1 MTDLET
7 LRRTLF
13 DPKVLTVELGA
24 FRGLYLTR
32 STDESV
38 RAAAQHG
45 GTVSTL
51 MMLAL
56 SEGII
61 DTAVVANQKEDLL
74 TEGIAVQDSRGIIA
88 SSKSKF
94 VVAPTI
100 GKFNETARG
109 SSKRIGLVATPC
121 QALALAKMR
130 VNAVTED
137 EHIIQKLHLV
147 IGLFCGW
154 ALAWE
159 GLKKL
164 ISRKVGDTPIQ
175 KLDIPPSRHQCMELT
190 TAERTIEIPLEEV
203 EGLVRES
210 CRYCFD
216 MTCEFSDISVG
227 SARSEKGWE
236 VDKGWNQVIVRT
248 KLGDQL
254 IDTARSKGM
263 LEFRDVPEAN
273 LDKLKGAALNK
284 KKTCFQNL
292 IKKSGSPHDLLYL
305 DDQDPVVSQWKEKVR
320 GMGRSDK

>member
-7 LRRTLF
+7 LRRALF
-13 DPKVLTVELGA
+13 DPKDLTVELGA
-24 FRGLYLTR
+24 FRGLHLTR
-32 STDESV
+32 SADESV

-61 DTAVVANQKEDLL
+61 DTAVVANEKEDLL
-74 TEGIAVQDSRGIIA
+74 TEGIAVQDGRGIIE

-94 VVAPTI
+94 VVSPTI
-100 GKFNETARG
+100 GKFNEAARG
-109 SSKRIGLVATPC
+109 PSKKIGLVATPC

-137 EHIIQKLHLV
+137 EPIIQKLHLV

-154 ALAWE
+154 ALSWE
-159 GLKKL
+159 GLKTL
-164 ISRKVGDTPIQ
+164 ISSKLGDTPIQ

-190 TAERTIEIPLEEV
+190 TAEGTIEIPLEDV

-227 SARSEKGWE
+227 SARSESGWE

-248 KLGDQL
+248 KLGEQL

-263 LEFRDVPEAN
+263 LEFKDVPEAN
-273 LDKLKGAALNK
+273 LDKRPVSKTLPKKAAARTISCTLTTRIRSFPGG
-284 KKTCFQNL
+284 KTGLAAKCC
-292 IKKSGSPHDLLYL
+292 LL
-305 DDQDPVVSQWKEKVR
+305 
-320 GMGRSDK
+320 

>member
-7 LRRTLF
+7 LRHALF
-13 DPKVLTVELGA
+13 DPEDLTLELGA

-61 DTAVVANQKEDLL
+61 DTAVVANEKEDLL
-74 TEGIAVQDSRGIIA
+74 TEGIAVQDGRGIIA

-94 VVAPTI
+94 VVSPTI
-100 GKFNETARG
+100 GKFNEAARG
-109 SSKRIGLVATPC
+109 PSQKIGLVATPC

-130 VNAVTED
+130 VNAVAED
-137 EHIIQKLHLV
+137 EETIRKLHLV

-154 ALAWE
+154 ALSWE
-159 GLKKL
+159 GLRTLIARKL
-164 ISRKVGDTPIQ
+164 GDTAIQ

-190 TAERTIEIPLEEV
+190 TAAGTIEVPSEEV
-203 EGLVRES
+203 AAAVRES

-216 MTCEFSDISVG
+216 MTCEFADISVG
-227 SARSEKGWE
+227 SARSEEGWE

-248 KLGDQL
+248 ELGERL
-254 IDTARSKGM
+254 VDTARSKGL
-263 LEFRDVPEAN
+263 LEFREVPEGN
-273 LDKLKGAALNK
+273 LDKLKRAALNK
-284 KKTCFQNL
+284 KKTCLQNL
-292 IKKSGSPHDLLYL
+292 VEKSGNPDNLLYL
-305 DDQDPVVSQWKEKVR
+305 NNQDPFVSQWKD
-320 GMGRSDK
+320 GS